1 MSKILAVESTRIE
14 IKKHG
19 GGVRMKKFFHNEKGM
34 TLVELL
40 AALALLGIVLVTFM
54 SLFTQSAKFTAHN
67 QETLTAV
74 QVGEEVV
81 AEVRKIGKIEDLK
94 KPANTILAKKITDT
108 QTYAPYIVT
117 IEEQTAPTSVSAKLK
132 KAVITVKSAPGAGIN
147 EPEFKTEMYFKVSP

>member
-1 MSKILAVESTRIE
+1 
-14 IKKHG
+14 
-19 GGVRMKKFFHNEKGM
+19 MKSFFHNEKGM

-40 AALALLGIVLVTFM
+40 AALVLLGIVLVTFM

-81 AEVRKIGKIEDLK
+81 AEVRKISKIEDMK
-94 KPANTILAKKITDT
+94 KPVNTIQSKKITDN

-117 IEEQTAPTSVSAKLK
+117 IEEQSAPSSVSTKLK
-132 KAVITVKSAPGAGIN
+132 KALITVKSAPGSGIN
-147 EPEFKTEMYFKVSP
+147 EPEFKTEMYFKVTP